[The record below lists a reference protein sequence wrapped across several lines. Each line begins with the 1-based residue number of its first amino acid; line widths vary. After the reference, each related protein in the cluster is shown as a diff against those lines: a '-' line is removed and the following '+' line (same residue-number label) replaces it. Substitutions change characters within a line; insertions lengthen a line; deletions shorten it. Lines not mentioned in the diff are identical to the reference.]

1 VVAVKVE
8 IRGDTDEKL
17 TVILS
22 RVADLSK
29 PMAEIGQLM
38 KRSVIE
44 NFQAGGRPDKW
55 KPLSEKY
62 LAWKLTHGYTSQ
74 ILVLT
79 HRLMQSFSVQTDSK
93 SARVFTGVK
102 YAGKHNFGDGQ
113 TPQRQFMMFQSEDVS
128 KIKEIISK
136 FVGE

>member
-1 VVAVKVE
+1 MKVE

-17 TVILS
+17 KLIMSHVS
-22 RVADLSK
+22 DLSK
-29 PMAEIGQLM
+29 PMSEIGQVM

-44 NFQAGGRPDKW
+44 NFQAGGHPRW
-55 KPLSEKY
+55 KPLSQRY
-62 LAWKLTHGYTSQ
+62 LAWKLSHGYTSQ

-102 YAGKHNFGDGQ
+102 YAARHNFGDNLV
-113 TPQRQFMMFQSEDVS
+113 PQRQFMMFQEEDVS